1 MNIQYL
7 YFLQVAESLNMSKVA
22 QRNNVTHQCISAH
35 INSLEKKLGVKLF
48 NRAPSLSLTEEGTI
62 FYEGLYELKMNEDK
76 LITKVKKLSKK
87 NSNKLKLGVPS
98 SYYNMIVPK
107 ILTAFK
113 SQYKYVNLVIEGNY
127 SSLLEQATVN
137 NEIDLFIGTG
147 RSTSIKLESILL
159 MQETLYLVLSKD
171 IPFKQNIPIEQ
182 YLSDIPLILP
192 PRPSRLRSAIEAFAN
207 KHECT
212 LNVILESNHL
222 DMYCE
227 LCSNHSWGCVLSEM
241 FIKQYIINHN
251 SNNLIFIRFRGVE
264 KEDGNIYLSFQPG
277 DLSAHQKSL
286 ISLIKKYFQD
296 WRYKHATFLSD
307 EGQDIMPM

>member
-1 MNIQYL
+1 
-7 YFLQVAESLNMSKVA
+7 
-22 QRNNVTHQCISAH
+22 
-35 INSLEKKLGVKLF
+35 
-48 NRAPSLSLTEEGTI
+48 
-62 FYEGLYELKMNEDK
+62 
-76 LITKVKKLSKK
+76 
-87 NSNKLKLGVPS
+87 
-98 SYYNMIVPK
+98 
-107 ILTAFK
+107 
-113 SQYKYVNLVIEGNY
+113 
-127 SSLLEQATVN
+127 
-137 NEIDLFIGTG
+137 
-147 RSTSIKLESILL
+147 